1 MKWMNNVSRG
11 FTWLLVG
18 LTCVSGLLSG
28 CARPADTGE
37 DIQPLISSGQTAS
50 QPSQAS
56 FETKACDFQGSES
69 AAQAKCGTLSV
80 PENRQ
85 LKNGAKLSLSV
96 TVLKSTAASAQADPL
111 LFLIT
116 GAGASSRFAGFM
128 RSFLGDSVSDRD
140 LILFDMRG
148 TGGSTPDLSCPEV
161 SAVMDQAA
169 LLEQLP
175 FSKPFTSAYDTA
187 YQTCRDRLTKA
198 GVNLDVYSSAE
209 MAQDL
214 EDLRLALGYR
224 QVNVYAASY
233 STRVILEWMRRSPDA
248 VRSAVM
254 DGIVPPD
261 VDGVAQEISASDAA
275 LQAFFQLC
283 AAHDK
288 CHATYPDLEA
298 DLYKLV
304 EKLNTQ
310 EIQVEVSDL
319 QSGRRY
325 KVNINGDRF
334 YDLVR
339 TTVAAS
345 QPEALGQL
353 PKMIKTASEGGYDLL
368 KTMLPNYIN
377 MAAPSADIVQT
388 LVYCREQVAQSSSA
402 RINEVIAK
410 VPPQAAE
417 FFRKRVERNAAVCA
431 IWKPKTTPAVNIQP
445 MTTKTPLLIFTGSV
459 NWTVS
464 AAWQADMK
472 KNMKNAIIIPFASL
486 SQTVLGRRG
495 GSDCWGGMVSA
506 FLKDPTAAV
515 DGACASV
522 PLSVTWITFF

>member
-1 MKWMNNVSRG
+1 MSKVRRG
-11 FTWLLVG
+11 FSWLLVG
-18 LTCVSGLLSG
+18 WICVSGWLAG
-28 CARPADTGE
+28 CARASDGGE
-37 DIQPLISSGQTAS
+37 NIQPLISSGQTSS

-56 FETKACDFQGSES
+56 FETKACDFQGSEN
-69 AAQAKCGTLSV
+69 AAQAKCGILSV
-80 PENRQ
+80 PENRE
-85 LKNGAKLSLSV
+85 LKNGEKLSLSV

-116 GAGASSRFAGFM
+116 GAGATSRFAGFM
-128 RSFLGDSVSDRD
+128 RSFLGDSASDRD

-148 TGGSTPDLSCPEV
+148 TGGSTPVLSCPEV
-161 SAVMDQAA
+161 TAVSDQSALQ
-169 LLEQLP
+169 EQLP

-187 YQTCRDRLTKA
+187 YQTCRDRLMKA

-214 EDLRLALGYR
+214 EDLRIALGYR

-261 VDGVAQEISASDAA
+261 VDGMAQEISASDEAVR
-275 LQAFFQLC
+275 AFFQLC
-283 AAHDK
+283 AAHEK
-288 CHATYPDLEA
+288 CHTTFPDLEA

-304 EKLNTQ
+304 EKLNKK

-339 TTVAAS
+339 ATVAAS

-377 MAAPSADIVQT
+377 MTAPSADIVQT
-388 LVYCREQVAQSSSA
+388 LVYCREQVALSSSA
-402 RINEVIAK
+402 RINEALAK

-431 IWKPKTTPAVNIQP
+431 IWKPKAAPAVNIQP
-445 MTTKTPLLIFTGSV
+445 LTTKTPLLIFSGSV
-459 NWTVS
+459 HWTAS
-464 AAWQADMK
+464 TTWLADVN
-472 KNMKNAIIIPFASL
+472 KNMKNATIIPFASL

-495 GSDCWGGMVSA
+495 GSDCWSGMVSA

-515 DGACASV
+515 DGSCASV